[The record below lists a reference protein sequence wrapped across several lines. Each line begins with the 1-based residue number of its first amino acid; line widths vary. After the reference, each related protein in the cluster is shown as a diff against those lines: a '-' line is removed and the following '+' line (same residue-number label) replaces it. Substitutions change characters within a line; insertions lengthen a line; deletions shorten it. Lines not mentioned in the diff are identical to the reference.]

1 MEKSLVKISTEVSQ
15 DFTKTIDRFQQLS
28 IATKEGIWEYDFEN
42 KATFYNQGMISL
54 LGYTITEMA
63 DNNTWWRNNIH
74 PTDKK
79 RIITELD
86 NLLESTETVW
96 WGKYQFKCKNNSYKL
111 ILDRLFVVRGKNGKP
126 MRLIGTMQDL
136 SDLET
141 IQTNLEKI
149 RQDERKVM
157 IKELIKASEKERKG
171 ISEELHENFNQAL
184 AAINLH
190 LGSIKKHISPNG
202 LSEVVEM
209 QKILIDSMSGIRN
222 IANELSP
229 VILHS
234 LGLASALEEMI
245 ERKLP
250 KKIAYNIEV
259 NEAAISNIDVKIQLL
274 LYRIAYQQIKN
285 IAEHSN
291 ASNAFLQVTKLGSK
305 IKMSISD
312 DGDGVDLK
320 ALKFGNGFSSTQQR
334 TEAFDGTFNIKT
346 ILGKQGF
353 KLEVII

>member
-1 MEKSLVKISTEVSQ
+1 
-15 DFTKTIDRFQQLS
+15 
-28 IATKEGIWEYDFEN
+28 
-42 KATFYNQGMISL
+42 
-54 LGYTITEMA
+54 
-63 DNNTWWRNNIH
+63 
-74 PTDKK
+74 
-79 RIITELD
+79 
-86 NLLESTETVW
+86 
-96 WGKYQFKCKNNSYKL
+96 
-111 ILDRLFVVRGKNGKP
+111 

-136 SDLET
+136 TELET
-141 IQTNLEKI
+141 IQSNLEKV
-149 RQDERKVM
+149 RQEERRAM
-157 IKELIKASEKERKG
+157 FRALIKASEKERKG

-190 LGSIKKHISPNG
+190 LGSIKKHISPKG

-222 IANELSP
+222 VANELSP

-234 LGLASALEEMI
+234 LGFASAIEEMM

-250 KKIAYNIEV
+250 EKINYNIQIDETV
-259 NEAAISNIDVKIQLL
+259 ISKIDVNLQML

-291 ASNAFLQVTKLGSK
+291 ASNAFLQITKLSNK
-305 IKMSISD
+305 IKMSIYD